1 MIPFISWGAK
11 WCSIQSLH
19 IIILSRKND
28 FPNIQS
34 LTMQILVQMRGPLCE
49 QRRIRRLC
57 VDKTEEKKH
66 LRVRRAPVDRNT
78 RAPASKSPGRKSGSI
93 SLQFL
98 MNWLLIRSA
107 EAGLWTCKSVK
118 SKGKQMK
125 PKWGRN
131 LYQLP
136 SMVANLFAL
145 FSSMC
150 EQKVS
155 AYMPSWALLGMT
167 AVE

>member
-34 LTMQILVQMRGPLCE
+34 LTMQILVQMHGLMCG
-49 QRRIRRLC
+49 QKCIRRLC
-57 VDKTEEKKH
+57 ARKTEEKER
-66 LRVRRAPVDRNT
+66 LRARCAPVDSNT
-78 RAPASKSPGRKSGSI
+78 HAPASKSPGRKSGSI

-118 SKGKQMK
+118 SKGKKMK

-145 FSSMC
+145 FSSLC

-155 AYMPSWALLGMT
+155 AYMPSWALLVMT
-167 AVE
+167 AVW